1 MVKELGEIEYNPSDP
16 RNGVLKDLWS
26 QVQIM
31 RIHRE
36 LEIFIG
42 VLPEEYQDSEFE
54 LSLKETAIRLQRKL
68 LPEFSHNP
76 LIGYMPGT
84 AEWDKVM
91 KSIHFQYMQL

>member
-1 MVKELGEIEYNPSDP
+1 MTQQLGDVEYNPADP

-26 QVQIM
+26 QVQMM

-36 LEIFIG
+36 LTLFIE
-42 VLPEEYQDSEFE
+42 VLPDEYQDSELE

-76 LIGYMPGT
+76 LLGYTPGT